1 MMDERPFPFEG
12 ARADASDADALE
24 SSTRPLESM
33 HAAFDRLEPRTKADA
48 TLQLIGE
55 SRSLPPRFSACALCG
70 LVGGQGDAR
79 LVVRESRHAFVVL
92 NRFPT
97 RPGQLLV
104 VLRRHVEQYVDLDWD
119 EQVEVQRLAWEGARV
134 IERLWSPTRVYLASF
149 GTPAKLVTST
159 PHHHQHVT
167 PIFSRDE
174 RDRPARVFSWSAGL
188 YRYKRGADVSTASEL
203 RQAWSTEPFTGGAR
217 RSTSPAA
224 SASGEHEVVA
234 ALGSVRAGTAA
245 SASSGPR
252 R

>member
-1 MMDERPFPFEG
+1 MTIDERPYPY
-12 ARADASDADALE
+12 ADEDSLERTDA
-24 SSTRPLESM
+24 PLESL
-33 HAAFDRLEPRTKADA
+33 HAAFERLEPRTKADA
-48 TLQLIGE
+48 TMQLVGE
-55 SRSLPPRFSACALCG
+55 ARVLPARFGKCALCG
-70 LVGGQGDAR
+70 LVGGEGDER
-79 LVVRESRHAFVVL
+79 LVVRTSRHAVVVL

-104 VLRRHVEQYVDLDWD
+104 VLRRHVEQYVDLAWE
-119 EQVEVQRLAWEGARV
+119 EQLEVQRLAWEGAR
-134 IERLWSPTRVYLASF
+134 ILEALWSPTRVYLASF

-188 YRYKRGADVSTASEL
+188 YRYKRGADVETAAEV
-203 RQAWSTEPFTGGAR
+203 RRAWVDAPFSAQAR
-217 RSTSPAA
+217 RSSSPADA
-224 SASGEHEVVA
+224 VA
-234 ALGSVRAGTAA
+234 AARADAAARGSARAGKAA

>member
-1 MMDERPFPFEG
+1 MMDERPVPFEG
-12 ARADASDADALE
+12 ARPEDLSADALE
-24 SSTRPLESM
+24 SSTAPLESM

-55 SRSLPPRFSACALCG
+55 SRALPARFSACALCG

-79 LVVRESRHAFVVL
+79 LVVRESRHAIVVL

-119 EQVEVQRLAWEGARV
+119 EQLEVQRLAWEGARV
-134 IERLWSPTRVYLASF
+134 VEHLWSPTRVYLASF

-188 YRYKRGADVSTASEL
+188 YRYKRGADVATATEL
-203 RQAWSTEPFTGGAR
+203 RQAWAREPFTASAR

-224 SASGEHEVVA
+224 SASAAHGAVA
-234 ALGSVRAGTAA
+234 TIGSARAGTAA